1 MKTKVALYSRV
12 STREQDNDNQLA
24 RLRKIAE
31 VRDYEVI
38 GEYIDV
44 ASGANQNRPELN
56 AMLSSAKKGK
66 ISKILAIRLDRLARS
81 VVNLSDLVG
90 NLENWNVGLEIIDQ
104 PIDTSTASGR
114 LTYTILSAVAE
125 FERELIRDRTKDGL
139 ARAKAEGKTIGR
151 PKRQLSDYQE
161 EKLKAILREE
171 PKISMRALSE
181 HFDGIGRTRLA
192 EIVREGNY
200 RRL

>member
-56 AMLSSAKKGK
+56 AMLSLAKKGK

-171 PKISMRALSE
+171 PKISMRALSK